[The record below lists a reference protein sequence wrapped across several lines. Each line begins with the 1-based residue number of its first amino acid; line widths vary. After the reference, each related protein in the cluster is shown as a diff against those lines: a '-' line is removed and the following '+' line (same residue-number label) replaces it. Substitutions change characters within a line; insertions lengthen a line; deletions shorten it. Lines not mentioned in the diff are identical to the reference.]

1 MSTKEHIHIYNKDV
15 IIDLIQQDL
24 KHYQLIYGLEQLGL
38 QGSGIHHLQL
48 LEIIYQLMQILSEKK
63 NDYLAETYAAFMSMA
78 TEYEI
83 TPLGESLRPLAK
95 ECYYRLKYL
104 VEL

>member
-1 MSTKEHIHIYNKDV
+1 MHSKNEQL

-24 KHYQLIYGLEQLGL
+24 KHCQLVYGLEQLGL
-38 QGSGIHHLQL
+38 QGSSIHHLDI
-48 LEIIYQLMQILSEKK
+48 LEIIYQLMQIPREKK

-83 TPLGESLRPLAK
+83 TPLGESLRPLARD
-95 ECYYRLKYL
+95 CYHRLKYL